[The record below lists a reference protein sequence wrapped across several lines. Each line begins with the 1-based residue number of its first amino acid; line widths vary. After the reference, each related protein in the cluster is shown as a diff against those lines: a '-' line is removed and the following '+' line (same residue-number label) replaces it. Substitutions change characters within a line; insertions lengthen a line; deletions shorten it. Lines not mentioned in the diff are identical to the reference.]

1 MPAFSSNCQQIPG
14 RKCDEPMRVSRKCTR
29 SGLAWIEAQSQG
41 PLTKSKRICP
51 GPTSTNPPI
60 SHRRRRHIR
69 VGDSNRAGNVV
80 RAIRSTRVPTQ
91 APASEGGSIR
101 YGDHPLFPLPL
112 SHIHSLIHSSA
123 RWREIPL
130 SNSET
135 LRRLSEESG
144 FEIPTRNVASKQTKF
159 AFSRA

>member
-1 MPAFSSNCQQIPG
+1 MTNPC
-14 RKCDEPMRVSRKCTR
+14 VSRGNAPDPDSLGSR
-29 SGLAWIEAQSQG
+29 HNLRDPSLSQKESA
-41 PLTKSKRICP
+41 PVHLQQT
-51 GPTSTNPPI
+51 PI

-80 RAIRSTRVPTQ
+80 GAIRSTRVPTQ

-101 YGDHPLFPLPL
+101 YGDHLLFPLPL

-144 FEIPTRNVASKQTKF
+144 FEIPTRNVTSKQTEF